1 MQGKL
6 ISYLFVIYIYYHKAY
21 KITITFFAKKL
32 FIFLLFYDIL
42 VLSKF
47 CGVYMKFMKNNNDFI
62 KFLKTNWIK
71 LFLIL
76 CSLIIIIALSL
87 FIVPNWL
94 GRNKFTDELSN
105 FANKSSVFSLSEI
118 YCYSS
123 ASGINN
129 TEGKAMW
136 DVNVS
141 QYTDIAL
148 GLSIN
153 NVNND
158 LTNNLGDSNSQVVDT
173 SPKYSIS
180 KIYID
185 NISFSNNNT
194 GTLSLS
200 YIPILNFG
208 LISNEELTNPAEQQ
222 SKIDFNIVN
231 DKETLLNNTV
241 SEPSIDKNL
250 ILPITLRY
258 LNSNIKTDHTIT
270 NIEEKLAFDGS
281 ILKRASIPLSSI
293 KNEVTF
299 NIHIVTNSSEEYMY
313 PVHLQIPL
321 QNEDNSKN
329 IYDGSY
335 SQELEFNNCYFY

>member
-1 MQGKL
+1 
-6 ISYLFVIYIYYHKAY
+6 
-21 KITITFFAKKL
+21 
-32 FIFLLFYDIL
+32 
-42 VLSKF
+42 
-47 CGVYMKFMKNNNDFI
+47 MKNNNDFM

-71 LFLIL
+71 FFLIL

-105 FANKSSVFSLSEI
+105 FANKSSVFSLSKI

-136 DVNVS
+136 DINIS

-158 LTNNLGDSNSQVVDT
+158 LTNNLGDSDLQVVDS

-185 NISFSNNNT
+185 SISFSNNST

-208 LISNEELTNPAEQQ
+208 LISNEELTNPTEQQ
-222 SKIDFNIVN
+222 GKIDFNIV
-231 DKETLLNNTV
+231 DAKETLLDSIV
-241 SEPSIDKNL
+241 QEPSIDKNL

-258 LNSNIKTDHTIT
+258 LNSNIKTNYTIT

-281 ILKRASIPLSSI
+281 LLKRASIPLSSI

-299 NIHIVTNSSEEYMY
+299 TMHIVTNSNEEYMY
-313 PVHLQIPL
+313 PIHLQIPL

-335 SQELEFNNCYFY
+335 SQKLELNNCYFY

>member
-1 MQGKL
+1 
-6 ISYLFVIYIYYHKAY
+6 
-21 KITITFFAKKL
+21 
-32 FIFLLFYDIL
+32 
-42 VLSKF
+42 
-47 CGVYMKFMKNNNDFI
+47 MKFMKNNNDFI
-62 KFLKTNWIK
+62 KFFKTNWIK

-87 FIVPNWL
+87 FVIPNWL
-94 GRNKFTDELSN
+94 GRNRFTDELSN
-105 FANKSSVFSLSEI
+105 FANKSSVFSLSKI

-136 DVNVS
+136 DINVS
-141 QYTDIAL
+141 QYTDVAL

-158 LTNNLGDSNSQVVDT
+158 LTNNLGDSDLQVVDT

-185 NISFSNNNT
+185 NISFSNNST
-194 GTLSLS
+194 GTLSLG

-222 SKIDFNIVN
+222 SKIDFNIVD
-231 DKETLLNNTV
+231 DKEILLNNIV
-241 SEPSIDKNL
+241 REPSIDKNL

-258 LNSNIKTDHTIT
+258 LNSNIKVNHTIT
-270 NIEEKLAFDGS
+270 NIEEKLSFDGS

-299 NIHIVTNSSEEYMY
+299 TIHIVTDSSEEYMY
-313 PVHLQIPL
+313 PIHLQITL

>member
-1 MQGKL
+1 
-6 ISYLFVIYIYYHKAY
+6 
-21 KITITFFAKKL
+21 
-32 FIFLLFYDIL
+32 
-42 VLSKF
+42 
-47 CGVYMKFMKNNNDFI
+47 MKNNNDFI
-62 KFLKTNWIK
+62 KFLKANWIK
-71 LFLIL
+71 FFLIL

-87 FIVPNWL
+87 FIFPNWL

-105 FANKSSVFSLSEI
+105 FANKSSVFSLSKI

-123 ASGINN
+123 AGGINN

-136 DVNVS
+136 DINVS

-148 GLSIN
+148 SLSIN
-153 NVNND
+153 NINND
-158 LTNNLGDSNSQVVDT
+158 LTNNLGDSNLQVVDT

-185 NISFSNNNT
+185 NISFSNNST
-194 GTLSLS
+194 GALSLS

-208 LISNEELTNPAEQQ
+208 LISNEELTNPTEQQ
-222 SKIDFNIVN
+222 GKIDFNIV
-231 DKETLLNNTV
+231 DAKETLLDSIV
-241 SEPSIDKNL
+241 QEPSIDKNL

-258 LNSNIKTDHTIT
+258 LNSNIKTNYTIT

-281 ILKRASIPLSSI
+281 LLKRASIPLSSI

-299 NIHIVTNSSEEYMY
+299 TMHIVTNLNEEYMY
-313 PVHLQIPL
+313 PIHLQIPL

-335 SQELEFNNCYFY
+335 SQKLEFNNCYFY

>member
-1 MQGKL
+1 
-6 ISYLFVIYIYYHKAY
+6 
-21 KITITFFAKKL
+21 
-32 FIFLLFYDIL
+32 
-42 VLSKF
+42 
-47 CGVYMKFMKNNNDFI
+47 MKFMKNNNDFI

-94 GRNKFTDELSN
+94 GRNKFTDELDR
-105 FANKSSVFSLSEI
+105 FANKSSVFSLSKI

-136 DVNVS
+136 DINVS
-141 QYTDIAL
+141 QYTDVAL

-158 LTNNLGDSNSQVVDT
+158 LTNNLGDSDLQVVDT

-194 GTLSLS
+194 GALSLS

-222 SKIDFNIVN
+222 SKIDFNIVD
-231 DKETLLNNTV
+231 DKEILLNNIV
-241 SEPSIDKNL
+241 REPSIDKNL

-258 LNSNIKTDHTIT
+258 LNSNIKTNHTIT

-299 NIHIVTNSSEEYMY
+299 TIHIVTNSNEEYIY
-313 PVHLQIPL
+313 PIHLQIPL

-335 SQELEFNNCYFY
+335 SQEVEFNNCYFY

>member
-1 MQGKL
+1 
-6 ISYLFVIYIYYHKAY
+6 
-21 KITITFFAKKL
+21 
-32 FIFLLFYDIL
+32 
-42 VLSKF
+42 
-47 CGVYMKFMKNNNDFI
+47 MKFMKNNNDFI

-94 GRNKFTDELSN
+94 GRNKFTDELDR
-105 FANKSSVFSLSEI
+105 FANKSSVFSLSKI

-136 DVNVS
+136 DVNIS

-158 LTNNLGDSNSQVVDT
+158 LTNNLSDSNLQVVDSST
-173 SPKYSIS
+173 KYSVS
-180 KIYID
+180 RIYID
-185 NISFSNNNT
+185 NIRFSNNNT

-208 LISNEELTNPAEQQ
+208 LLSNEDLTEAISQQ
-222 SKIDFNIVN
+222 NTINFNIVD
-231 DKETLLNNTV
+231 DKEILLNNITI
-241 SEPSIDKNL
+241 EPSIDKNL

-258 LNSNIKTDHTIT
+258 LNSNIKTNYTIT
-270 NIEEKLAFDGS
+270 NIDEKLSFDGN

-299 NIHIVTNSSEEYMY
+299 TIHIITKSGEEYMY
-313 PVHLQIPL
+313 PIHLQIPL

-335 SQELEFNNCYFY
+335 SQELKFNNCYFY

>member
-1 MQGKL
+1 
-6 ISYLFVIYIYYHKAY
+6 
-21 KITITFFAKKL
+21 
-32 FIFLLFYDIL
+32 
-42 VLSKF
+42 
-47 CGVYMKFMKNNNDFI
+47 MKFMKNNNDFI

-76 CSLIIIIALSL
+76 CSLIIIIALFL

-94 GRNKFTDELSN
+94 GRNKFTDELDR
-105 FANKSSVFSLSEI
+105 FANKSSVFSLSKI

-153 NVNND
+153 NINND
-158 LTNNLGDSNSQVVDT
+158 LTNNLGNSNLQVVDT

-185 NISFSNNNT
+185 NISFSNNST
-194 GTLSLS
+194 GTLSLG

-208 LISNEELTNPAEQQ
+208 LISNDELTNPEKQQ
-222 SKIDFNIVN
+222 NKIDFNIVN
-231 DKETLLNNTV
+231 DKETLLNNILQ
-241 SEPSIDKNL
+241 EPSIDKNL
-250 ILPITLRY
+250 VLPITLRY
-258 LNSNIKTDHTIT
+258 LNSNIKTNHTIT
-270 NIEEKLAFDGS
+270 NIEEKLTFDGS

-299 NIHIVTNSSEEYMY
+299 TIHIVTNSSEEYIY
-313 PVHLQIPL
+313 PIHLQIPL

>member
-1 MQGKL
+1 
-6 ISYLFVIYIYYHKAY
+6 
-21 KITITFFAKKL
+21 
-32 FIFLLFYDIL
+32 
-42 VLSKF
+42 
-47 CGVYMKFMKNNNDFI
+47 MKFMKNNNDFI
-62 KFLKTNWIK
+62 KFFKTNWIK

-94 GRNKFTDELSN
+94 GRNKFTDELDR
-105 FANKSSVFSLSEI
+105 FANKSSVFSLSKI

-158 LTNNLGDSNSQVVDT
+158 LTNNLGNSNSQVVDT

-185 NISFSNNNT
+185 NISFSNNST
-194 GTLSLS
+194 GTLSLG

-208 LISNEELTNPAEQQ
+208 LISNDELTNPEKQQ
-222 SKIDFNIVN
+222 NKIDFNIVN
-231 DKETLLNNTV
+231 DKETLLNNILQ
-241 SEPSIDKNL
+241 EPSIDKNL
-250 ILPITLRY
+250 VLPITLRY
-258 LNSNIKTDHTIT
+258 LNSNIKVNHTIT
-270 NIEEKLAFDGS
+270 NIEENLSFDGN

-313 PVHLQIPL
+313 PIHLQIPL

>member
-1 MQGKL
+1 
-6 ISYLFVIYIYYHKAY
+6 
-21 KITITFFAKKL
+21 
-32 FIFLLFYDIL
+32 
-42 VLSKF
+42 
-47 CGVYMKFMKNNNDFI
+47 MKFMKNNNDFI

-87 FIVPNWL
+87 FIIPNWL
-94 GRNKFTDELSN
+94 GRNKFTNEITN
-105 FANKSSVFSLSEI
+105 FANKSSIFSLSRI

-136 DVNVS
+136 DINVS

-158 LTNNLGDSNSQVVDT
+158 LTNNLSDSNLQVVDA
-173 SPKYSIS
+173 SPKYSVS
-180 KIYID
+180 RIYID

-208 LISNEELTNPAEQQ
+208 LLSNEDLTEAVCQQ
-222 SKIDFNIVN
+222 NTINFNIVD
-231 DKETLLNNTV
+231 DKEILLNNITI
-241 SEPSIDKNL
+241 EPSIDKNL

-258 LNSNIKTDHTIT
+258 LNSNIKTNYTIT
-270 NIEEKLAFDGS
+270 NIEEKLSFDGN

-299 NIHIVTNSSEEYMY
+299 TIHIITKSGEEYMY
-313 PVHLQIPL
+313 PIHLQIPL

-335 SQELEFNNCYFY
+335 SQELKFNNCYFY

>member
-1 MQGKL
+1 
-6 ISYLFVIYIYYHKAY
+6 
-21 KITITFFAKKL
+21 
-32 FIFLLFYDIL
+32 
-42 VLSKF
+42 
-47 CGVYMKFMKNNNDFI
+47 MKFMKNNNDFI
-62 KFLKTNWIK
+62 KYIKANWIK
-71 LFLIL
+71 FFLIL
-76 CSLIIIIALSL
+76 CILIIIIALSL
-87 FIVPNWL
+87 FIILNWL
-94 GRNKFTDELSN
+94 GRNKFTDEITN
-105 FANKSSVFSLSEI
+105 FANKSSIFSLSRI

-136 DVNVS
+136 DINVS

-158 LTNNLGDSNSQVVDT
+158 LTNNLSDSNLQVVDA
-173 SPKYSIS
+173 SPKYSVS
-180 KIYID
+180 RIYID

-208 LISNEELTNPAEQQ
+208 LLSNEDLTEAISQQ
-222 SKIDFNIVN
+222 NTINFNIVD
-231 DKETLLNNTV
+231 DKEILLNNITI
-241 SEPSIDKNL
+241 EPSIDKNL

-258 LNSNIKTDHTIT
+258 LNSNIKTNYTIT
-270 NIEEKLAFDGS
+270 NIDEKLSFDGN

-299 NIHIVTNSSEEYMY
+299 TIHIITKSGEEYMY
-313 PVHLQIPL
+313 PIHLQIPL

-335 SQELEFNNCYFY
+335 SQELKFNNCYFY

>member
-1 MQGKL
+1 
-6 ISYLFVIYIYYHKAY
+6 
-21 KITITFFAKKL
+21 
-32 FIFLLFYDIL
+32 
-42 VLSKF
+42 
-47 CGVYMKFMKNNNDFI
+47 MKFMKNNNDFI

-94 GRNKFTDELSN
+94 SRNKFTDEVDR
-105 FANKSSVFSLSEI
+105 FANKSSVFSLSKI

-158 LTNNLGDSNSQVVDT
+158 LTNNLGNSNSQVVDT

-194 GTLSLS
+194 GTLSLG

-208 LISNEELTNPAEQQ
+208 LISNDELTNPGKQQ
-222 SKIDFNIVN
+222 NKIDFNIVDN
-231 DKETLLNNTV
+231 KEILLNNIV
-241 SEPSIDKNL
+241 PEPSIDKNL
-250 ILPITLRY
+250 VLPITLRY
-258 LNSNIKTDHTIT
+258 LNSNIKVNHTIT
-270 NIEEKLAFDGS
+270 NIEENLSFDGN

-293 KNEVTF
+293 KNEVSFT
-299 NIHIVTNSSEEYMY
+299 IHIVTDSSEEYMY
-313 PVHLQIPL
+313 PIHLQIPL

>member
-1 MQGKL
+1 
-6 ISYLFVIYIYYHKAY
+6 
-21 KITITFFAKKL
+21 
-32 FIFLLFYDIL
+32 
-42 VLSKF
+42 
-47 CGVYMKFMKNNNDFI
+47 MKNNNDFI
-62 KFLKTNWIK
+62 KFLKANWIK
-71 LFLIL
+71 FFLIL

-87 FIVPNWL
+87 FVIPNWL
-94 GRNKFTDELSN
+94 GRNRFTDELSN
-105 FANKSSVFSLSEI
+105 FANKSSVFSLSKI

-136 DVNVS
+136 DINVS
-141 QYTDIAL
+141 QYTDVAL

-158 LTNNLGDSNSQVVDT
+158 LTNNLGDSDLQVVDT

-194 GTLSLS
+194 GALSLS

-222 SKIDFNIVN
+222 SKIDFNIVD
-231 DKETLLNNTV
+231 DKEILLNNIV
-241 SEPSIDKNL
+241 REPSIDKNL

-258 LNSNIKTDHTIT
+258 LNSNIKVNHTIT
-270 NIEEKLAFDGS
+270 NIEEKLSFDGS

-299 NIHIVTNSSEEYMY
+299 TIHIVTDSSEEYMY
-313 PVHLQIPL
+313 PIHLQITL

-335 SQELEFNNCYFY
+335 SQELEFNNCYLY

>member
-1 MQGKL
+1 M
-6 ISYLFVIYIYYHKAY
+6 
-21 KITITFFAKKL
+21 
-32 FIFLLFYDIL
+32 
-42 VLSKF
+42 
-47 CGVYMKFMKNNNDFI
+47 
-62 KFLKTNWIK
+62 
-71 LFLIL
+71 
-76 CSLIIIIALSL
+76 CSLIVIIALS
-87 FIVPNWL
+87 FFVIPNWL

-105 FANKSSVFSLSEI
+105 FANKSSVFSLSKI

-158 LTNNLGDSNSQVVDT
+158 LTNNLGNSNSQVVDT

-185 NISFSNNNT
+185 NISFSNNST
-194 GTLSLS
+194 GALSLS

-208 LISNEELTNPAEQQ
+208 LISNDELTDPGKQQ
-222 SKIDFNIVN
+222 NKIDFNIVN
-231 DKETLLNNTV
+231 DKETLLNNILQ
-241 SEPSIDKNL
+241 EPSIDKNL
-250 ILPITLRY
+250 VLPITLRY

-299 NIHIVTNSSEEYMY
+299 NIHIITNSSEEYMY
-313 PVHLQIPL
+313 PIHLQIPL

>member
-1 MQGKL
+1 
-6 ISYLFVIYIYYHKAY
+6 
-21 KITITFFAKKL
+21 
-32 FIFLLFYDIL
+32 
-42 VLSKF
+42 
-47 CGVYMKFMKNNNDFI
+47 MKFMKNNNDFI
-62 KFLKTNWIK
+62 KFLKANWIK
-71 LFLIL
+71 FFLIL

-87 FIVPNWL
+87 FVIPNWL
-94 GRNKFTDELSN
+94 GRNRFTDELSN
-105 FANKSSVFSLSEI
+105 FANKSSVFSLSKI

-136 DVNVS
+136 DINVS
-141 QYTDIAL
+141 QYTDVAL

-158 LTNNLGDSNSQVVDT
+158 LTNNLGDSDLQVVDT

-194 GTLSLS
+194 GALSLS

-222 SKIDFNIVN
+222 SKIDFNIVD
-231 DKETLLNNTV
+231 DKEILLNNIV
-241 SEPSIDKNL
+241 REPSIDKNL

-258 LNSNIKTDHTIT
+258 LNSNIKVNHTIT
-270 NIEEKLAFDGS
+270 NIEEKLSFDGS

-299 NIHIVTNSSEEYMY
+299 TIHIVTDSSEEYMY
-313 PVHLQIPL
+313 PIHLQITL

>member
-1 MQGKL
+1 
-6 ISYLFVIYIYYHKAY
+6 
-21 KITITFFAKKL
+21 
-32 FIFLLFYDIL
+32 
-42 VLSKF
+42 
-47 CGVYMKFMKNNNDFI
+47 MKFMKNNNDFI
-62 KFLKTNWIK
+62 KFFKTNWIK

-94 GRNKFTDELSN
+94 GRNKFTDELDR
-105 FANKSSVFSLSEI
+105 FANKSSVFSLSKI

-158 LTNNLGDSNSQVVDT
+158 LTNNLGNSNSQVVDT

-185 NISFSNNNT
+185 NISFSNNST
-194 GTLSLS
+194 GTLSLG

-208 LISNEELTNPAEQQ
+208 LISNDELTNPEKQQ
-222 SKIDFNIVN
+222 NKIDFNIVN
-231 DKETLLNNTV
+231 DKETLLNNILQ
-241 SEPSIDKNL
+241 EPSIDKNL
-250 ILPITLRY
+250 VLPITLRY
-258 LNSNIKTDHTIT
+258 LNSNIKVNHTIT
-270 NIEEKLAFDGS
+270 NIEENLSFDGS

-299 NIHIVTNSSEEYMY
+299 NIHIVTNSSEEYIY
-313 PVHLQIPL
+313 PIHLQIPL